1 MRVIVHF
8 VDIGRIVH
16 LHCLNFLFH
25 SVGILSLAVFLNEFR
40 EHNFLYKV
48 FRYMVYFNLQ
58 GAILVGIVW
67 FFQ

>member
-8 VDIGRIVH
+8 VDIGRIVY

-40 EHNFLYKV
+40 EHNSLYKKSSDT
-48 FRYMVYFNLQ
+48 
-58 GAILVGIVW
+58 
-67 FFQ
+67 